1 LKRQNSQ
8 PKRAERRRSAPP
20 AARVTSAGSIR
31 GIGVDIIEVARIR
44 RAADRWGD
52 GFLSRVFTPGERR
65 HAGASQVSAERLAGR
80 FAAKEAVMKAL
91 GLGWNRMGWREI
103 EIEGGPAGRPVVRLT
118 GRAAAAAAH
127 LGVRAWFVSISH
139 TRDLAV
145 AHAVAE

>member
-1 LKRQNSQ
+1 VRR
-8 PKRAERRRSAPP
+8 PTRAP
-20 AARVTSAGSIR
+20 AIR

-44 RAADRWGD
+44 RAANRWGD

-65 HAGASQVSAERLAGR
+65 HAGVSRISAERLAGR

-103 EIEGGPAGRPVVRLT
+103 EITGEAGGRPAVRLT
-118 GRAAAAAAH
+118 GRAAHAAAK
-127 LGVRAWFVSISH
+127 LGVRGWLVSISH

-145 AHAVAE
+145 AQAVAK

>member
-1 LKRQNSQ
+1 MRRNPAL
-8 PKRAERRRSAPP
+8 PKRAARRVARG
-20 AARVTSAGSIR
+20 AAVR

-44 RAADRWGD
+44 RATVRWGD

-65 HAGASQVSAERLAGR
+65 HAGASRVSAERLAGR

-91 GLGWNRMGWREI
+91 GLGWNRMAWREI
-103 EIEGGPAGRPVVRLT
+103 EIEGDPAGRPVVRLT
-118 GRAAAAAAH
+118 GRAAQAAAK

-145 AHAVAE
+145 AHAVAA

>member
-1 LKRQNSQ
+1 MRG
-8 PKRAERRRSAPP
+8 AI
-20 AARVTSAGSIR
+20 IR

-44 RAADRWGD
+44 RATVRWGD

-65 HAGASQVSAERLAGR
+65 HAGTSRVFAERLAGR
-80 FAAKEAVMKAL
+80 FAAKEAVIKAL
-91 GLGWNRMGWREI
+91 GLGWNRMAWREI
-103 EIEGGPAGRPVVRLT
+103 EIQGDPHGRPMVRLS
-118 GRAAAAAAH
+118 GRAARAAAR